1 MIIINKNYLDRFIK
15 SRIEYL
21 YPVAKGVY
29 LAFDK
34 KTLEY
39 VGDELFYLA
48 PISVDKEIN
57 KKLNELIAKGILEVI

>member
-21 YPVAKGVY
+21 YPVNKGVY

-34 KTLEY
+34 KSLEY
-39 VGDELFYLA
+39 IGLEMFVLYSNNIE
-48 PISVDKEIN
+48 KEEDN
-57 KKLNELIAKGILEVI
+57 KLNELLAKGILEVI

>member
-21 YPVAKGVY
+21 YPVNKGVY

-34 KTLEY
+34 KSLEY
-39 VGDELFYLA
+39 IGLEMFILYSNN
-48 PISVDKEIN
+48 IEKEKDN
-57 KKLNELIAKGILEVI
+57 KLNELLSKGILEVI